1 MPLVASFTLPF
12 TLSRPDVNA
21 ICHSHAP
28 AIVAVCCLEGG
39 LQIFDQ
45 RGGAFVPTK

>member
-1 MPLVASFTLPF
+1 M
-12 TLSRPDVNA
+12 NA

-28 AIVAVCCLEGG
+28 AIIAVCCLEGG

-45 RGGAFVPTK
+45 RGGAFVPLTAKVASHPWQGISDS